1 MTWESPKWERKHNK
15 LKYFQKYPTFC
26 LTRVVVF
33 ANIYE
38 QAKEK
43 PFTIS
48 VRDMVLTS
56 QSLVYDKD
64 NR

>member
-1 MTWESPKWERKHNK
+1 MHTRIFVEIKIFSKISD
-15 LKYFQKYPTFC
+15 FC

-33 ANIYE
+33 DNIYE